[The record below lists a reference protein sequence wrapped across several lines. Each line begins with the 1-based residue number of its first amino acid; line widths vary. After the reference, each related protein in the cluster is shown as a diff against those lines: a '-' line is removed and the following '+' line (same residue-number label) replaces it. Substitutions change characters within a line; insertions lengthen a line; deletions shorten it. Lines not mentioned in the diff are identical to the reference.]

1 MSPTAAGI
9 NITGMM
15 ANEETAGFAD
25 MLHLD
30 QFCFQRKEEQDDA
43 IDACRNRQW
52 QQKMKQFPRK
62 GESYDYQKLN

>member
-15 ANEETAGFAD
+15 AMRKLLVSD